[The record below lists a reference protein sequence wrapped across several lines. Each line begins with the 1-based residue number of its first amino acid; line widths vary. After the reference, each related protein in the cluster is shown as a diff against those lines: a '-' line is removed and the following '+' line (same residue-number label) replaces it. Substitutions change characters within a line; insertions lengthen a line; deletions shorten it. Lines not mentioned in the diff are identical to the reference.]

1 MAKKAFL
8 ETGRIVTTHGI
19 HGEVKVEPWCDTP
32 AMLAALERVY
42 LDEQGQQELKVEQG
56 AVYKR
61 MVLLKLAGF
70 DTIEQAQ
77 TLRGQVLFLNRE
89 DLDLPDGSY
98 FVQDLLGCRVVDADR
113 PALSYGRLVQ
123 VCLLYTSDRKVSQSN
138 PLPFF
143 ILFFGR
149 HAHVPIDVV
158 HVISSLCVFSYI
170 SMNRN

>member
-113 PALSYGRLVQ
+113 PVLSYGRLVQ
-123 VCLLYTSDRKVSQSN
+123 VTQTGANDVYLLRDET
-138 PLPFF
+138 
-143 ILFFGR
+143 GR
-149 HAHVPIDVV
+149 ERLVPAISDVV
-158 HVISSLCVFSYI
+158 IEIDLDQEQIKIRPLKGLFD
-170 SMNRN
+170 

>member
-61 MVLLKLAGF
+61 MVLLKLAGY

-123 VCLLYTSDRKVSQSN
+123 VTQTGANDVYLLRDET
-138 PLPFF
+138 
-143 ILFFGR
+143 GR
-149 HAHVPIDVV
+149 ERLVPAIPDVV
-158 HVISSLCVFSYI
+158 IEIDLDQEQIKIRPLKGLFD
-170 SMNRN
+170 

>member
-123 VCLLYTSDRKVSQSN
+123 VTQTGANDVYLLRDET
-138 PLPFF
+138 
-143 ILFFGR
+143 GR
-149 HAHVPIDVV
+149 ERLVPAIPDVV
-158 HVISSLCVFSYI
+158 IEIDLDQEQIKIRPLKGLFD
-170 SMNRN
+170 